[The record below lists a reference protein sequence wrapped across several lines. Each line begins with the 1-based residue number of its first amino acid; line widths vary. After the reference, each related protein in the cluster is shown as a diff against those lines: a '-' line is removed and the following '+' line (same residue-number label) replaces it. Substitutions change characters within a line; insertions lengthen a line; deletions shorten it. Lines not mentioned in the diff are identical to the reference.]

1 MNTYVIL
8 AAGNGVRLW
17 PITEHIPKVMV
28 RVLGKP
34 MLEWIAEGIEKDAN
48 KMIVVVGAKKE
59 KIEEWAAASPL
70 RNKIVLVEQS
80 ERLGTGHALLQ
91 AEEEI
96 GGDFIV
102 LNGDNFFAPEAFK
115 RIASEKGYWCFSKK
129 VDDTRHYGVFETYG
143 GRLKWFVEKPAEGKP
158 GLANL
163 NLMRLPKQ
171 FFDYLRKL
179 EKSPRGEY
187 ELPDALFGF
196 AKRND
201 VVVHELET
209 YWNDVGFF
217 WNLLDANAYAAENL
231 MDEKCD
237 GEIEKGAIV
246 RGKVH
251 LDVGSVIK
259 AGTVVQGPCFIGDN
273 CVVGPGAVLRPVT
286 VLEGDNHVG
295 VHADLKNCLF
305 MRDAD
310 AHSAYVG
317 DSVVCGGVNLGAGTR
332 TANLRFDGKPVDV
345 HFRDKRVNSGKRK
358 LGCVV
363 GAGTKTGVNVSI
375 DCGVLIGENCRVH
388 PGTVV
393 NRTLDNN
400 TVWNGD

>member
-1 MNTYVIL
+1 MNTYVVL

-34 MLEWIAEGIEKDAN
+34 MLEWICEGIDRDAEK
-48 KMIVVVGAKKE
+48 IVLVVGAKKE
-59 KIEEWAAASPL
+59 KVEEWAAAS
-70 RNKIVLVEQS
+70 RFRSKIVLVEQS

-91 AEEEI
+91 AEKEI
-96 GGDFIV
+96 KDDFVV
-102 LNGDNFFAPEAFK
+102 LNGDNFFGADAFG
-115 RIASEKGYWCFSKK
+115 RIASEGGYWCFSKK
-129 VDDTRHYGVFETYG
+129 VEDKRHYGVFETDS
-143 GRLKWFVEKPAEGKP
+143 GRLKWFVEKPEEGGP

-163 NLMRLPKQ
+163 NLMRLPKE
-171 FFDYLRKL
+171 FFGYLRKL
-179 EKSPRGEY
+179 GKSPRGEY
-187 ELPDALFGF
+187 ELPDALLAF
-196 AKRND
+196 AKKKD
-201 VVVHELET
+201 IVVHELET
-209 YWNDVGFF
+209 YWSDVGFF

-231 MDEKCD
+231 MDEKRD

-246 RGKVH
+246 KGKVH
-251 LDVGSVIK
+251 LGIGSVIK
-259 AGTVVQGPCFIGDN
+259 AGTVVQGPCYIGDN
-273 CVVGPGAVLRPVT
+273 CAVGPGAVLRPVT

-305 MRDAD
+305 MRGAD

-332 TANLRFDGKPVDV
+332 TANLRFDEEPVDV
-345 HFRDKRVNSGKRK
+345 YFRDKKVNSGKRK

-363 GAGTKTGVNVSI
+363 GAGTKTGVNTSI
-375 DCGVLIGENCRVH
+375 NCGVLIGENCRIF

-393 NRTLDNN
+393 GKTLDNC
-400 TVWNGD
+400 TVWKG